1 MTVTLIILSAL
12 FGLVVGSFL
21 NVCIDRLPA
30 KKSLAYPPSHCDACQ
45 KPLKIPDLIPIFS
58 YLWLRG
64 KCRYCGIKIP
74 QRILWVELFTGSVF
88 AFLFWRYGLS
98 WEFPLT
104 AFYTCVLLVLAMIDL
119 QHNLIL
125 NVIVYP
131 VMIIALVAGFL
142 IPEFDI
148 YKGVLGGV
156 IGFAILL
163 IPALVMRRGMGWGDV
178 KFAGLIGLMLGFPV
192 VFAGLFIGILLGGI
206 FAVALLLFRK
216 KSRKD
221 TIPFGPWLALGAF
234 IALMYGKEI
243 MDWYMTFFS

>member
-1 MTVTLIILSAL
+1 
-12 FGLVVGSFL
+12 
-21 NVCIDRLPA
+21 
-30 KKSLAYPPSHCDACQ
+30 
-45 KPLKIPDLIPIFS
+45 
-58 YLWLRG
+58 
-64 KCRYCGIKIP
+64 
-74 QRILWVELFTGSVF
+74 
-88 AFLFWRYGLS
+88 
-98 WEFPLT
+98 LT